1 MSTNERQEYSIE
13 RLNAGNIA
21 DLDRLHTAVY
31 GRIPSRNFFSL
42 KYDTHFEL
50 IKYAGFIAYNKGRT
64 PIGYYGVIPCL
75 MQFGDKIIPVAQ
87 SADTMTH
94 PQHRLKGLFVKLAQ
108 LTYQLC
114 YEAGI
119 QLIFGFPNQNSLPG
133 FINKLGWQTTG
144 RMDCFM
150 IQTGAAT
157 WIRAFNKLPVV
168 RTLFRSYQQ
177 KHLKNYRTHQQG
189 LENSVLPDGYAGIYR
204 DTDYLN
210 YKVYTS
216 NQVIQIGNS
225 LLWIKIGSEIIIGD
239 MLINPADFES
249 TMDQLKKL
257 ARRLGIKAIQFHT
270 SPGTTLHQLFL
281 QYNKNE
287 AIPSFPV
294 IFKVLGGDAQLDG
307 IKFTFAD
314 IDIF

>member
-1 MSTNERQEYSIE
+1 MSTNEHEEYGIE
-13 RLNAGNIA
+13 RLSAGNIA

-31 GRIPSRNFFSL
+31 GRVPLRNFFSL
-42 KYDTHFEL
+42 KYDTHLDL
-50 IKYAGFIAYNKGRT
+50 IKYAGFIAYNKERT

-94 PQHRLKGLFVKLAQ
+94 PQHRLKGLFVKLAE

-114 YEAGI
+114 SEAGI

-133 FINKLGWQTTG
+133 FINKLGWQTTE
-144 RMDCFM
+144 RMDCFV

-157 WIRAFNKLPVV
+157 WIRAFNKLPLL
-168 RTLFRSYQQ
+168 RTFFRIYQQ
-177 KHLKNYRTHQQG
+177 KQLKNYRTNQQG
-189 LENSVLPDGYAGIYR
+189 LENSVLADRYTGIYR

-216 NQVIQIGNS
+216 NQVIQIGHS
-225 LLWIKIGSEIIIGD
+225 LLWIKIGTEIIIGD
-239 MLINPADFES
+239 MMVNPVDFES
-249 TMDQLKKL
+249 TMGELKKL
-257 ARRLGIKAIQFHT
+257 ARRLGISAIQFHT
-270 SPGTTLHQLFL
+270 SPGTTLHRLFL
-281 QYNKNE
+281 KYNKNE
-287 AIPSFPV
+287 VITSFPV
-294 IFKVLGGDAQLDG
+294 IFKVLDDNIPLDK